1 MNWDDYVRKILRKPS
16 CFDDIVLSFGDD
28 NQVNVPP
35 IIKASIFILEKI
47 SNTHGIHNVIVF
59 PERMQTSF
67 IFTIMKTIYNI
78 MTGKISY
85 CYDPYGFTKGQKLK
99 FENCVMEFDTIEK
112 SENGKEKI
120 FVKFGKLDMVCDWVG
135 SLFQVQILNVHF

>member
-59 PERMQTSF
+59 PERMQR
-67 IFTIMKTIYNI
+67 IYLTIMKGIIYDR
-78 MTGKISY
+78 KISY
-85 CYDPYGFTKGQKLK
+85 CYDPYGFKGQKLK
-99 FENCVMEFDTIEK
+99 FECVMI
-112 SENGKEKI
+112 
-120 FVKFGKLDMVCDWVG
+120 
-135 SLFQVQILNVHF
+135 